1 MKNKLTR
8 EALYYSDTR
17 PSVNNFNRVEIC
29 RRGGATPVG
38 VVTAVYGNSKE
49 FSVYIRQ
56 YSYTVLGP
64 RMFWKCTHFE
74 SCTYKG
80 GKFFGTF
87 TSETGR
93 LLCKVFHIDWLLN
106 EWREYSALVGSRKDI
121 WKAIFLGKLTN
132 PRELCRYVSKKYF
145 AGAYSVRTLKR
156 YSSYPCISLWDI
168 YYYTTNPELALSKYM
183 DVANDGSEWA
193 SLMRDTL
200 DYCRI
205 YNTKLNPLWSLKRLA
220 EEHQKQIAQEKAE
233 ELESIPNRP
242 IIKDAPSIGG
252 LHLIVDARSCFLEA
266 ESMHNCIYRCYWR
279 KVCAGD
285 YLLLQGTINGEHI
298 NLGIRCSTW
307 RENGNTEH
315 SLGFDQVH
323 TIYNG
328 RVSKATEDMCL
339 QLIADHRG
347 ELINVIEE
355 IIEGN
360 PDSNIEEGIPPY
372 DIPF

>member
-1 MKNKLTR
+1 MKTKEKSTR

-17 PSVNNFNRVEIC
+17 PSVANFSRVEIC
-29 RRGGATPVG
+29 KRNAPVG
-38 VVTAVYGNSKE
+38 VVTAVYGDLKN
-49 FSVYIRQ
+49 FSVYIRS
-56 YSYTVLGP
+56 YRYTVLGP
-64 RMFWKCTHFE
+64 RMFWKCAHLDR
-74 SCTYKG
+74 CTYKD

-87 TSETGR
+87 TPEIGK

-106 EWREYSALVGSRKDI
+106 EWRNYAPLVGSRKDI
-121 WKAIFLGKLTN
+121 WKAILSGKLTN
-132 PRELCRYVSKKYF
+132 PRDLCRYVSRKYSS
-145 AGAYSVRTLKR
+145 GAYSVRTLKR

-168 YYYTTNPELALSKYM
+168 FYYTTNPELALSKYM

-200 DYCRI
+200 DYCKI

-233 ELESIPNRP
+233 ELASIPNKP
-242 IIKDAPSIGG
+242 IVKDAPSIGG
-252 LHLIVDARSCFLEA
+252 LHLIVDARSCFLEG
-266 ESMHNCIYRCYWR
+266 ESMHNCIYRCYWH
-279 KVCAGD
+279 KVCAGG
-285 YLLLQGTINGEHI
+285 YLLLQGTLNGEHI

-307 RENGNTEH
+307 REQGNTLH
-315 SLGFDQVH
+315 SLEFDQAH

-328 RVSKATEDMCL
+328 RVSKATGDMCL
-339 QLIADHRG
+339 QLISDNRG
-347 ELINVIEE
+347 TLINIVEE

-360 PDSNIEEGIPPY
+360 PDSNVEEGIPPY